1 MRWQTGWLVFALLAG
16 WTQAAQAQAAQ
27 AQVTLAWK
35 FQEGETLY
43 VETVQVRKQSLDS
56 GGKSLT
62 KKTETTTTITSLK
75 VKETSPRGTS
85 LDIKIEER
93 KFESDAPSDAGDAK
107 LLAKMKGAVFTVI
120 LNQAGKITKMAGYDD
135 FIKKLADG
143 DDDIEK
149 QARAGLSE
157 DVLKKSI
164 EETFASLPGRAVAK
178 GDSWKVES
186 TEPLGPFGTFKVAKT
201 FTYEGK
207 ETDGD
212 LVSVSATRTYTP
224 PSGDTALVKVTK
236 GSLKAED
243 AKESFVFDADQ
254 GRLVRGQNHVVI
266 RGSLTVEYQKQEQ
279 AVDVLV
285 DQTDRIR
292 VLTKNPLAK

>member
-1 MRWQTGWLVFALLAG
+1 MRRQTGWLVFTLLAG
-16 WTQAAQAQAAQ
+16 WTNASQ

-43 VETVQVRKQSLDS
+43 VETVQVSKQSLDS
-56 GGKSLT
+56 GGKSRT
-62 KKTETTTTITSLK
+62 KKTETTTAITSLR
-75 VKETSPRGTS
+75 VKETSPRGTI
-85 LDIKIEER
+85 LDIKIEDR
-93 KFESDAPSDAGDAK
+93 KFESDAGSDAGDAK
-107 LLAKMKGAVFTVI
+107 LLAKMKGAGFTVT
-120 LNQAGKITKMAGYDD
+120 LNQAGKITKMTGYDD

-143 DDDIEK
+143 DEDTEK
-149 QARAGLSE
+149 QARVGFSE
-157 DVLKKSI
+157 DMLKKSI

-186 TEPLGPFGTFKVAKT
+186 TEPLSAFGAFKVVKT
-201 FTYEGK
+201 FTYDGK
-207 ETDGD
+207 EADGD

-243 AKESFVFDADQ
+243 EKESFVFDADK
-254 GRLVRGQNHVVI
+254 GRLVRGYNHVVI
-266 RGSLTVEYQKQEQ
+266 RGSLTVEYQKEERTVQ
-279 AVDVLV
+279 VLV
-285 DQTDRIR
+285 DQTNRIR